1 MVFKLEGCCKHE
13 EITEMVDALSNFEQ
27 NYKLNHKKI
36 SYIMEKNPSEIAP
49 YFVIYPESD
58 AAKIRDVSPIKNSY
72 SHTGNFLV
80 NNDKEMLILLDGT
93 YFRILKN
100 KPIN

>member
-1 MVFKLEGCCKHE
+1 MLALPVPTTAF
-13 EITEMVDALSNFEQ
+13 LSNFEQ

-36 SYIMEKNPSEIAP
+36 SYIVEKNSSEIAP
-49 YFVIYPESD
+49 FFVIYPESD
-58 AAKIRDVSPIKNSY
+58 AVKIKDVSPIKDSY
-72 SHTGNFLV
+72 SHMENLLV